1 MVPLAHLGR
10 IGPPIGRCNMVE
22 NNTYSVGSFML
33 DRRNRWQTARGASRP
48 IGVTF
53 HVPPI
58 RHRRGR
64 QTPGAGRQVRQGGM
78 RPEKRAPNYRLVAAW
93 AALLIVVGAG
103 AWCIGMAI
111 HNNEALAQHHAPR
124 PEATYY
130 DDGYVD
136 GLAGALGYS
145 VEQMARAVRPRPPPN
160 VAHR

>member
-53 HVPPI
+53 YVPPI
-58 RHRRGR
+58 RHGRGR
-64 QTPGAGRQVRQGGM
+64 RPPRAGRPVRQGGM
-78 RPEKRAPNYRLVAAW
+78 RPENRAPNYRLVAAG
-93 AALLIVVGAG
+93 AALLICVGAG

-111 HNNEALAQHHAPR
+111 QNIDVLA
-124 PEATYY
+124 
-130 DDGYVD
+130 
-136 GLAGALGYS
+136 
-145 VEQMARAVRPRPPPN
+145 
-160 VAHR
+160 